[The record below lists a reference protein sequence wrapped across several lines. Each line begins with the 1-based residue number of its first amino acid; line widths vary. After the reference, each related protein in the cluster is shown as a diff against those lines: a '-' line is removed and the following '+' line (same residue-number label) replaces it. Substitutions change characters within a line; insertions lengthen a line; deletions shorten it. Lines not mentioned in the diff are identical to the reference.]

1 MSQKFLV
8 VLLGLLIIS
17 QGLLQWSCWFY
28 SILLFA
34 AWHWHKFST
43 FSWSYG
49 SDQGMK
55 SEQPDPWDKIHSV
68 GFLFFIPRI
77 LLRAVF
83 SSYSE
88 SPDVMILQASWISWF
103 VAPHV
108 KDSESPPNCCGWR
121 GEVGKKITPIG
132 KIERHKNEILAVTY
146 KNQGRKLESSPNGW
160 GYIRL
165 KKRCARHSVYV
176 YIKYHDII
184 RVFAYVHILVN
195 NSYMSNTWIFEYVC
209 DKIILCVCIRILCT
223 FSRWWF
229 QISFFTPIWGRF
241 PFWLIFFK
249 GVETTN

>member
-1 MSQKFLV
+1 
-8 VLLGLLIIS
+8 
-17 QGLLQWSCWFY
+17 
-28 SILLFA
+28 
-34 AWHWHKFST
+34 
-43 FSWSYG
+43 
-49 SDQGMK
+49 
-55 SEQPDPWDKIHSV
+55 
-68 GFLFFIPRI
+68 
-77 LLRAVF
+77 
-83 SSYSE
+83 
-88 SPDVMILQASWISWF
+88 MILQASWISWF

-132 KIERHKNEILAVTY
+132 KIERPKNEILAVTY

-229 QISFFTPIWGRF
+229 QIDFFHPYLGKIPI
-241 PFWLIFFK
+241 L
-249 GVETTN
+249 TNMFQRGWNHQLVLYECGTCVYRRES